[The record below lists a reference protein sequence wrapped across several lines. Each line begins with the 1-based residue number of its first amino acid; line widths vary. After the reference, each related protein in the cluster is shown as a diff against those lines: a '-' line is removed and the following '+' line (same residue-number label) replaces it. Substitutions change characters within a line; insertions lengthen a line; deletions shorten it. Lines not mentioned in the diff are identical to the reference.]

1 MDASPN
7 NRRISRALY
16 ASGTAH
22 MIVGTLV
29 AAIGAYL
36 FQLVAGR
43 HLGPTAF
50 APITVLW
57 TIQFLVFTTVFV
69 PMEQLTIRRL
79 SAAEQT
85 SGPWRLFGGVIAG
98 SVVVSTVF
106 AAATRH
112 RLLADEWVYLPILAI
127 LIAAYGGFALGRGI
141 LAGRRRFREYGFS
154 TLAESV
160 LRLLL
165 AIAILGIGMG
175 AVGVAW
181 SMVAGPFVV
190 LLWRPLSTETDLDD
204 RPISPGSAQALATF
218 VAANAASQTIV
229 AAGPLVVGSLGATP
243 AEVSVFF
250 ETFLLFR
257 APLTLAYGLIAR
269 VLPPFTRLVER
280 GDRATLR
287 RWAGRLAALGAIG
300 AGLAYFFGRA
310 VGPGAVA
317 VLLGAEYRPSATI
330 AGYAAA
336 GVAIATIALFAQQML
351 IALRATAALATSW
364 FAGLAAAAGAVSL
377 ATGTAGA
384 RVGAAFLVGEA
395 LAFALITASVVWV
408 SRRT

>member
-351 IALRATAALATSW
+351 IALRATVALATSW

>member
-204 RPISPGSAQALATF
+204 RPISPGSAQALAT
-218 VAANAASQTIV
+218 SI
-229 AAGPLVVGSLGATP
+229 
-243 AEVSVFF
+243 
-250 ETFLLFR
+250 R
-257 APLTLAYGLIAR
+257 
-269 VLPPFTRLVER
+269 
-280 GDRATLR
+280 
-287 RWAGRLAALGAIG
+287 
-300 AGLAYFFGRA
+300 
-310 VGPGAVA
+310 
-317 VLLGAEYRPSATI
+317 RPSGNWITI
-330 AGYAAA
+330 ASPWP
-336 GVAIATIALFAQQML
+336 
-351 IALRATAALATSW
+351 TSRKTTLSLSSP
-364 FAGLAAAAGAVSL
+364 GLSHGHADSAAAATRSPTAARCAQGL
-377 ATGTAGA
+377 APA
-384 RVGAAFLVGEA
+384 
-395 LAFALITASVVWV
+395 
-408 SRRT
+408 